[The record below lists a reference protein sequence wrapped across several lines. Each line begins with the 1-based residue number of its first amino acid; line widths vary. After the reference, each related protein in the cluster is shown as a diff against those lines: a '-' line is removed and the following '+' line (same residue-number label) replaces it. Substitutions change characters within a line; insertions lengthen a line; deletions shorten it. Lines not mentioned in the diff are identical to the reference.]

1 MQTKTKRLLG
11 WKQAVQQARLVH
23 GRHVDARHLYG
34 YVGAVT
40 AALLIL
46 VGAAVMFGRS
56 MLVGPPPHI
65 EAAAAPGSDRPRG
78 QFLRRLPDGY
88 TCRYTVFDNTA
99 GQALEDKLGRCDDIV
114 PPPTVPVQTAASKL
128 DIRPHKFSWGG
139 R

>member
-1 MQTKTKRLLG
+1 MQTKTKKLLG
-11 WKQAVQQARLVH
+11 WKQAIRQAGQAH
-23 GRHVDARHLYG
+23 GRHVDARHFYG

-40 AALLIL
+40 AALLVLIG
-46 VGAAVMFGRS
+46 VAVVFGRS
-56 MLVGPPPHI
+56 MLVGPPQHI

-99 GQALEDKLGRCDDIV
+99 GQALQDKLGRCDEIV
-114 PPPTVPVQTAASKL
+114 PPPTAPVRTEASKL
-128 DIRPHKFSWGG
+128 DIRPHGFSWGG